1 MTRPDAPFIGGTSDQ
16 YRPSKLP
23 KNWEWVPLHTIARL
37 ESGHTPDRK
46 QPEYWNGDVRWVSLQ
61 DTTRLDSDS
70 ITDTAFRVSELGI
83 ANSSARILPAGTV
96 IFSRTA
102 TVGKSTILGCDMAT
116 SQDFANWVCGD
127 RIHNRYL
134 VHVLRGMERTW
145 TNLMAGS
152 THNTIYM
159 PDFKK
164 LCILLPP
171 LPEQRQIATI
181 ISAWDRAI
189 ELTTTLI
196 AAKQKRKAAL
206 MQTLLTGKV
215 RLPGYLKS
223 WQSVKLGKLLKE
235 VDRWVEWDDEA
246 MYHLISIRRRS
257 GGMFERERKR
267 GDEILTKVMKTTE
280 TGDFVIARMQAVH
293 GAITVT
299 PPEFDRMHISDSYSS
314 FVPVDSS
321 ALCMPFL
328 DQLSRT
334 NRFYRLLLRS
344 AYGVTI
350 EKMTFNVPWFL
361 DESIT
366 LPATYEEQHAI
377 SDILNTQ
384 DREIELHQKKLDA
397 LRRQKKGL
405 MQQLLTGK
413 VRVNVSASSGE

>member
-1 MTRPDAPFIGGTSDQ
+1 
-16 YRPSKLP
+16 
-23 KNWEWVPLHTIARL
+23 
-37 ESGHTPDRK
+37 
-46 QPEYWNGDVRWVSLQ
+46 
-61 DTTRLDSDS
+61 
-70 ITDTAFRVSELGI
+70 
-83 ANSSARILPAGTV
+83 
-96 IFSRTA
+96 
-102 TVGKSTILGCDMAT
+102 
-116 SQDFANWVCGD
+116 
-127 RIHNRYL
+127 
-134 VHVLRGMERTW
+134 
-145 TNLMAGS
+145 
-152 THNTIYM
+152 
-159 PDFKK
+159 
-164 LCILLPP
+164 
-171 LPEQRQIATI
+171 
-181 ISAWDRAI
+181 
-189 ELTTTLI
+189 
-196 AAKQKRKAAL
+196 
-206 MQTLLTGKV
+206 
-215 RLPGYLKS
+215 
-223 WQSVKLGKLLKE
+223 
-235 VDRWVEWDDEA
+235 
-246 MYHLISIRRRS
+246 
-257 GGMFERERKR
+257 
-267 GDEILTKVMKTTE
+267 
-280 TGDFVIARMQAVH
+280 MQAVH